1 MLTAEEIELL
11 RAIQLDEGASV
22 DMALAER
29 LCAMG
34 LLKPISI
41 FGGYS
46 LTKEGRYTLHELAKR
61 AAEDHRAK
69 ALNHQENHPAND
81 DGAERTQPRQSWLF
95 RVWAYAKTGAGG
107 LTIVTALLGVLAT
120 LVAWLFCCASFIIL
134 V

>member
-46 LTKEGRYTLHELAKR
+46 LTKEGRYTLHELAKS
-61 AAEDHRAK
+61 AFEEHRAK
-69 ALNHQENHPAND
+69 ALKYQENQPAND
-81 DGAERTQPRQSWLF
+81 DGAERTQPRQSWLI
-95 RVWAYAKTGAGG
+95 RVWAHAKTGSGG
-107 LTIVTALLGVLAT
+107 LAILLALLALLAA
-120 LVAWLFCCASFIIL
+120 LIK
-134 V
+134 